1 MRYWLALIV
10 VIAGMAACAP
20 KVPPVAPGAPHYPDF
35 IFPAPEAS
43 ASATDIAAERLA
55 WNALQAGD
63 LAGAERAFND
73 VRKRAPNSASAAAG
87 LGYIALA
94 KRDFD
99 HAIARFDEAVALKP
113 ALTAALVGR
122 GLAQAQSNRA
132 VDAIASFEAAQ
143 TADPTLDLASR
154 IEALRFRA
162 VDDAVAKARTAAA
175 AGKLD
180 EARRAYEQAL
190 VASPDS
196 ALLLRELAAIERRD
210 GQAEQALAHLER
222 AAMLDPAD
230 RATRLQVADILEA
243 GGDIEGATKALEAA
257 QTIERTP
264 EVDARLAAIRDRAD
278 LAKLPERYRRIPERA
293 AATRGDLAALLG
305 VRLAAL
311 LHAAPARP
319 STLVTDVSGTWAAP
333 WIAAVLRA
341 GVMEAFP
348 NHTFQPEAGIRRAD
362 LAAVVSRVL
371 TLGAAIDPPRSGRWP
386 KDKVTFSDLA
396 ATHPAFDAA
405 SRAVSTRV
413 LDAGAAG
420 AFEPTRPVTGAEAVE
435 AVARL
440 EKLTGSSGRGEKK

>member
-1 MRYWLALIV
+1 MRPLLALIIV
-10 VIAGMAACAP
+10 VAAMVACAT
-20 KVPPVAPGAPHYPDF
+20 KVPPAAPGAPHYTEF
-35 IFPAPEAS
+35 VFPAPETS
-43 ASATDIAAERLA
+43 APIRGLSPADVA

-63 LAGAERAFND
+63 LARPERAFSD
-73 VRKRAPNSASAAAG
+73 VRKRTPGSASAAAG

-94 KRDFD
+94 KHDFD

-113 ALTAALVGR
+113 ALAAALVGR

-132 VDAIASFEAAQ
+132 ADAIASFEAAQ
-143 TADPTLDLASR
+143 AADPTLDLGSR

-180 EARRAYEQAL
+180 EARREYDQAL

-210 GQAEQALAHLER
+210 GQAAQARAHLER
-222 AAMLDPAD
+222 AATLDPAD
-230 RATRLQVADILEA
+230 RATRLQIADIMEA
-243 GGDIEGATKALEAA
+243 SGDIEGATRALEAA
-257 QTIERTP
+257 QSIERTP
-264 EVDARLAAIRDRAD
+264 EVDARLAALRDRAD
-278 LAKLPERYRRIPERA
+278 LAKLPERYRRIPGQA

-333 WIAAVLRA
+333 WIAAALRA

-348 NHTFQPEAGIRRAD
+348 NHTFQPEAGIRRSD
-362 LAAVVSRVL
+362 LATVVSRVL
-371 TLGAAIDPPRSGRWP
+371 ALGAAIDPPRSGRWP
-386 KDKVTFSDLA
+386 KDNVTFSDLP

-420 AFEPTRPVTGAEAVE
+420 AFEPTRSVTGAEAVE

-440 EKLTGSSGRGEKK
+440 EKLTGTGGRGEKK

>member
-1 MRYWLALIV
+1 MRPLLALVI
-10 VIAGMAACAP
+10 VIATMAACAP
-20 KVPPVAPGAPHYPDF
+20 KVPPAAPGAPHYPDF

-43 ASATDIAAERLA
+43 APASDIAAERAA

-63 LAGAERAFND
+63 LAGAERAFGD
-73 VRKRAPNSASAAAG
+73 VRKRTPNSASAAAG

-94 KRDFD
+94 RHDFD
-99 HAIARFDEAVALKP
+99 HAIARFDEAIALKP
-113 ALTAALVGR
+113 ALAAALVGR
-122 GLAQAQSNRA
+122 GLAQAQSNRPA
-132 VDAIASFEAAQ
+132 DAIASFEAALA
-143 TADPTLDLASR
+143 ADPTLDLASR

-175 AGKLD
+175 AGRLD
-180 EARRAYEQAL
+180 EARREYEQAL

-210 GQAEQALAHLER
+210 GEAVQARAHLER
-222 AAMLDPAD
+222 AATLDPAD
-230 RATRLQVADILEA
+230 RATRLQIADLMEA
-243 GGDIEGATKALEAA
+243 SGDIEGATRALEAA
-257 QTIERTP
+257 QSIERTP
-264 EVDARLAAIRDRAD
+264 EVDARLAALRDRAD
-278 LAKLPERYRRIPERA
+278 LAKLPERYRRIPEQA
-293 AATRGDLAALLG
+293 TATRGDLAALLG

-371 TLGAAIDPPRSGRWP
+371 ALGAAIDPPRSGRWP
-386 KDKVTFSDLA
+386 KDKVTFSDLP

-405 SRAVSTRV
+405 SRAVGTGV

-435 AVARL
+435 AVLRL
-440 EKLTGSSGRGEKK
+440 ERLTGSSRRGEKK

>member
-1 MRYWLALIV
+1 MRYWLALTV
-10 VIAGMAACAP
+10 VIAGVAACAP
-20 KVPPVAPGAPHYPDF
+20 KVPHVAPGAPHYPDF
-35 IFPAPEAS
+35 ISPVPEAS

-55 WNALQAGD
+55 WDALQAGD

-73 VRKRAPNSASAAAG
+73 VRKRTSNSASAAAG

-99 HAIARFDEAVALKP
+99 HAITRFDEAVALKP
-113 ALTAALVGR
+113 ALAAALVGR

-143 TADPTLDLASR
+143 AADPRLDLASR

-230 RATRLQVADILEA
+230 RATRLQIADILEA

-257 QTIERTP
+257 QAIERTP

-293 AATRGDLAALLG
+293 AVTRGDLAALLG

-371 TLGAAIDPPRSGRWP
+371 TLGAAIDPSRSGRWP

-396 ATHPAFDAA
+396 ATHPAYDAA

>member
-1 MRYWLALIV
+1 MRRLLALTV
-10 VIAGMAACAP
+10 VIAAMVACAP
-20 KVPPVAPGAPHYPDF
+20 KVPPAAPGAPHYPDF
-35 IFPAPEAS
+35 IFPAPETS
-43 ASATDIAAERLA
+43 APATDIAAERLA

-63 LAGAERAFND
+63 LAGAERRFGD
-73 VRKRAPNSASAAAG
+73 VRKRTPTSASAAAG
-87 LGYIALA
+87 LGYVALA
-94 KRDFD
+94 KHDFD

-113 ALTAALVGR
+113 ALAAALVGR
-122 GLAQAQSNRA
+122 GLAQAQLNRA
-132 VDAIASFEAAQ
+132 ADAIASLEAAQ
-143 TADPTLDLASR
+143 AADPTLDLASR

-175 AGKLD
+175 AGRLD
-180 EARRAYEQAL
+180 EARREYEQAL
-190 VASPDS
+190 AASPDS

-210 GQAEQALAHLER
+210 GQVEQARVHLER
-222 AAMLDPAD
+222 AATLDPAD
-230 RATRLQVADILEA
+230 RATRVQIADIMEA
-243 GGDIEGATKALEAA
+243 SGDIEGAMRALEAA
-257 QTIERTP
+257 QAIERTP
-264 EVDARLAAIRDRAD
+264 EVDARLAALRDRAD
-278 LAKLPERYRRIPERA
+278 LAKLPERYRRIPGQA

-305 VRLAAL
+305 VRLSAL

-348 NHTFQPEAGIRRAD
+348 NHTFQPAAGIRRAD

-371 TLGAAIDPPRSGRWP
+371 ALGAAIDPPRSGRWP
-386 KDKVTFSDLA
+386 KDKVTFSDLTA
-396 ATHPAFDAA
+396 MHPAFDAA
-405 SRAVSTRV
+405 SRAVSARV

-440 EKLTGSSGRGEKK
+440 EKLTGSGGRGEKK